1 MVVIIDF
8 WGSFWADSSECLNSF
23 IALQL
28 HNICLLIKLTLA
40 VSCLGRILIPL
51 NLKTEKTHYYDL
63 HLSYQINKLGEIF
76 LKNCFREVI
85 NSIWSIFFLHKDFFL
100 SKEEDFYI
108 LWSLTVMKNKLF
120 IDCSTREIKIKKEN
134 PVFVSLMSVQ
144 HFQRGCYVLINS
156 KWWQA

>member
-1 MVVIIDF
+1 MISIYHIRLINYRRNL
-8 WGSFWADSSECLNSF
+8 SEKL
-23 IALQL
+23 LQRGYQFHL
-28 HNICLLIKLTLA
+28 
-40 VSCLGRILIPL
+40 V
-51 NLKTEKTHYYDL
+51 NL
-63 HLSYQINKLGEIF
+63 
-76 LKNCFREVI
+76 
-85 NSIWSIFFLHKDFFL
+85 FLHKDFFL

-156 KWWQA
+156 K

>member
-63 HLSYQINKLGEIF
+63 HLSYQINKLQEKSFWKIASER
-76 LKNCFREVI
+76 L
-85 NSIWSIFFLHKDFFL
+85 SIPFGQSFFYIKIFFYQRKKTFISFG
-100 SKEEDFYI
+100 
-108 LWSLTVMKNKLF
+108 LWQWWRTNCSLIAQLEKSRLKKRTQSLF
-120 IDCSTREIKIKKEN
+120 R
-134 PVFVSLMSVQ
+134 
-144 HFQRGCYVLINS
+144 
-156 KWWQA
+156 